1 MSDQSIRGR
10 FLWHELVTADLKAAG
25 RFFTTIAD
33 WKTEGW
39 DQKPDYQM
47 FVAKTGPMAGLAVL
61 DAQSRAAGARPHWLT
76 YIGSPDAAET
86 GRQAVALGGR
96 ILKPLTE
103 MPPVGKW
110 VVLQDPQG
118 AVFAAFTPSQ
128 APTAPEHPVELGDF
142 SWHELA
148 TSDGK
153 AAFEFYKKLFGWQE
167 TSAMDMGPDLGVYQ
181 MYGRGGAPL
190 GGIYNKPKK
199 APGPSAWLPY
209 IRVTDA
215 RTTPAA
221 TTKGGGQVINGP
233 LEVPGGDW
241 ITMALDPQ
249 GSPFATHS
257 VKPVEQATVVK
268 TAKTVKTAKKAK
280 VVKKA
285 KGAGKAK
292 RGKQGKRGEQGKR
305 GKQGK
310 QAKRGKQGKPA
321 KGAKKAARAAK
332 KTRRATKRRR

>member
-25 RFFTTIAD
+25 RFFAKIAD
-33 WKTEGW
+33 WKTEGSE
-39 DQKPDYQM
+39 QIPDYQM
-47 FVAKTGPMAGLAVL
+47 FVAKTGPMAGLVAL
-61 DAQSRAAGARPHWLT
+61 DAQSRAAGARPHGLT

-103 MPPVGKW
+103 APSVGKW

-190 GGIYNKPKK
+190 GGIYNKPKN

-221 TTKGGGQVINGP
+221 TKKGGGQVINGP
-233 LEVPGGDW
+233 MEVPGGDW

-249 GSPFATHS
+249 GGPFATHS
-257 VKPVEQATVVK
+257 VKPTKATK
-268 TAKTVKTAKKAK
+268 ATKATKSTAAAARKKAKTAKKAK
-280 VVKKA
+280 GGKKAKKVKKA
-285 KGAGKAK
+285 KKAK
-292 RGKQGKRGEQGKR
+292 AAKKAQGIRK
-305 GKQGK
+305 
-310 QAKRGKQGKPA
+310 AKAKPR
-321 KGAKKAARAAK
+321 KAARAAK
-332 KTRRATKRRR
+332 KTRRATGRRG

>member
-33 WKTEGW
+33 WKTEAW
-39 DQKPDYQM
+39 DQNPDYQM
-47 FVAKTGPMAGLAVL
+47 FVAKTGPMGGLVVL

-103 MPPVGKW
+103 VPPVGKW
-110 VVLQDPQG
+110 VILQDPQG
-118 AVFAAFTPSQ
+118 AVFAAFTPSR
-128 APTAPEHPVELGDF
+128 APTTPEYPVSLGDF

-190 GGIYNKPKK
+190 GGIYNKPKN

-221 TTKGGGQVINGP
+221 TKKGGGQVINGP

-241 ITMALDPQ
+241 ITMAVDPQ
-249 GSPFATHS
+249 GGPFATHS
-257 VKPVEQATVVK
+257 VKPAE
-268 TAKTVKTAKKAK
+268 
-280 VVKKA
+280 
-285 KGAGKAK
+285 
-292 RGKQGKRGEQGKR
+292 
-305 GKQGK
+305 
-310 QAKRGKQGKPA
+310 PA
-321 KGAKKAARAAK
+321 
-332 KTRRATKRRR
+332 

>member
-25 RFFTTIAD
+25 RFFTKIAD

-39 DQKPDYQM
+39 DQNPDYQM

-118 AVFAAFTPSQ
+118 AVFAAFTPSR

-148 TSDGK
+148 TSDWK

-190 GGIYNKPKK
+190 GGIYNKPKN

-221 TTKGGGQVINGP
+221 TKKGGGQVINGP

-249 GSPFATHS
+249 GGPFATHS
-257 VKPVEQATVVK
+257 VKPAAAHGGQEGQDGQEGQGGQAGR
-268 TAKTVKTAKKAK
+268 KKAK
-280 VVKKA
+280 E
-285 KGAGKAK
+285 GEEGQGGQEGQAGQE
-292 RGKQGKRGEQGKR
+292 GQGRPR
-305 GKQGK
+305 
-310 QAKRGKQGKPA
+310 QAKRA
-321 KGAKKAARAAK
+321 KRAKKTTAKSRKAPRAAK
-332 KTRRATKRRR
+332 KTRRATRRRR

>member
-1 MSDQSIRGR
+1 
-10 FLWHELVTADLKAAG
+10 
-25 RFFTTIAD
+25 
-33 WKTEGW
+33 
-39 DQKPDYQM
+39 
-47 FVAKTGPMAGLAVL
+47 
-61 DAQSRAAGARPHWLT
+61 
-76 YIGSPDAAET
+76 
-86 GRQAVALGGR
+86 
-96 ILKPLTE
+96 

-118 AVFAAFTPSQ
+118 AVFAAFTPSR

-148 TSDGK
+148 TSDWK

-167 TSAMDMGPDLGVYQ
+167 TSAMDMGPDLGMYQ

-190 GGIYNKPKK
+190 GGIYNKPKN

-221 TTKGGGQVINGP
+221 TKKGGGQVINGP

-241 ITMALDPQ
+241 ITMAMDPQ
-249 GSPFATHS
+249 GAPFATHS
-257 VKPVEQATVVK
+257 VKPVEQAKVVK
-268 TAKTVKTAKKAK
+268 TAKTVKKAKTAKKAKVVKKAKASKPARKAK

-292 RGKQGKRGEQGKR
+292 RGKQGKR
-305 GKQGK
+305 
-310 QAKRGKQGKPA
+310 A

-332 KTRRATKRRR
+332 KTRRATSRRR

>member
-10 FLWHELVTADLKAAG
+10 FLWHELVAADVKSAG
-25 RFFTTIAD
+25 RFFTKIAD

-39 DQKPDYQM
+39 DQSPDYQM
-47 FVAKTGPMAGLAVL
+47 FVAKTGPMAGLVVL
-61 DAQSRAAGARPHWLT
+61 DAKSRAAGARPHWLT

-103 MPPVGKW
+103 MAPVGKW

-148 TSDGK
+148 TRDGK

-167 TSAMDMGPDLGVYQ
+167 TSAMDMGPDLGMYQ

-190 GGIYNKPKK
+190 GGIYNKPKN

-221 TTKGGGQVINGP
+221 TKEGGGQVINGP

-249 GSPFATHS
+249 GAAFATHS
-257 VKPVEQATVVK
+257 VKPAEPAKQAK
-268 TAKTVKTAKKAK
+268 Q
-280 VVKKA
+280 
-285 KGAGKAK
+285 G
-292 RGKQGKRGEQGKR
+292 GKQGKKAKQAKQ

-310 QAKRGKQGKPA
+310 QGKKAKAAKKTRTVKKAGTRKATKKAKAKPR
-321 KGAKKAARAAK
+321 KAARAAK
-332 KTRRATKRRR
+332 KTRRGTRRR

>member
-1 MSDQSIRGR
+1 MSDQSLRGR

-25 RFFTTIAD
+25 RFFTKIAD

-39 DQKPDYQM
+39 DQNPDYQM

-103 MPPVGKW
+103 LPPVGKW

-128 APTAPEHPVELGDF
+128 PPTAPEHPVELGDF

-148 TSDGK
+148 TSDWK

-167 TSAMDMGPDLGVYQ
+167 TSAMDMGPDLGMYQ

-190 GGIYNKPKK
+190 GGHLQQAEKRAGP
-199 APGPSAWLPY
+199 PGVAALYPGD
-209 IRVTDA
+209 R
-215 RTTPAA
+215 RTHDT
-221 TTKGGGQVINGP
+221 GCDEEGRRS
-233 LEVPGGDW
+233 GD
-241 ITMALDPQ
+241 Q
-249 GSPFATHS
+249 
-257 VKPVEQATVVK
+257 
-268 TAKTVKTAKKAK
+268 
-280 VVKKA
+280 
-285 KGAGKAK
+285 
-292 RGKQGKRGEQGKR
+292 
-305 GKQGK
+305 
-310 QAKRGKQGKPA
+310 
-321 KGAKKAARAAK
+321 RAAGS
-332 KTRRATKRRR
+332 TWRRLDHDGARPAGRPVRDALGETG